1 MDDIL
6 DEKTYETRAVEF
18 ASFSLRTTTFMT
30 DVLIFGAFS
39 FGLNYAFELQ
49 SSYLIFLK
57 VYWWEIIILLTA
69 YFIYFDGSEDNA
81 TLGKQ
86 IMNIRMLNE
95 DKRSI
100 EFTDSVKHFFLS
112 LLLFPGYFR
121 MLSNEKKQTL
131 ADKICKVI
139 VVKVR

>member
-6 DEKTYETRAVEF
+6 DEKTYETRTVEF
-18 ASFSLRTTTFMT
+18 AAFSLRTTAFMT
-30 DVLIFGAFS
+30 DVLIFGAVS

-57 VYWWEIIILLTA
+57 VYWWKIIIVLTA

-95 DKRSI
+95 NKRSI

-112 LLLFPGYFR
+112 LILFPGYFM
-121 MLSNEKKQTL
+121 MLSNEKKQTI
-131 ADKICKVI
+131 ADKICKI
-139 VVKVR
+139 IAIKVR

>member
-18 ASFSLRTTTFMT
+18 ASFSLRTTAFMT

>member
-6 DEKTYETRAVEF
+6 DEKTYETRTVEF
-18 ASFSLRTTTFMT
+18 AAFSLRTTAFMT
-30 DVLIFGAFS
+30 DVLIFGAVS

-57 VYWWEIIILLTA
+57 VYWWKIIIVLTA

-95 DKRSI
+95 D
-100 EFTDSVKHFFLS
+100 
-112 LLLFPGYFR
+112 
-121 MLSNEKKQTL
+121 
-131 ADKICKVI
+131 
-139 VVKVR
+139 